1 MDEFD
6 DIFNDMGELQL
17 HISKH
22 QWFGPQ
28 QNRAVIHDRKLY
40 VLGLADDDVRRY
52 EFATAVKLM
61 NYITE
66 AKRLVSTRAVLLLH
80 GNSNK

>member
-6 DIFNDMGELQL
+6 YIFNDMGELQL

-28 QNRAVIHDRKLY
+28 QTVQ
-40 VLGLADDDVRRY
+40 
-52 EFATAVKLM
+52 
-61 NYITE
+61 
-66 AKRLVSTRAVLLLH
+66 
-80 GNSNK
+80 

>member
-1 MDEFD
+1 M
-6 DIFNDMGELQL
+6 
-17 HISKH
+17 
-22 QWFGPQ
+22 
-28 QNRAVIHDRKLY
+28 IHDRKLY